1 MSDGDF
7 NLMCMS
13 AVGHDI
19 DVSEVDQD
27 TLAWFLDSDLT
38 QVLQQVPRWSGRSCL
53 ESSQS

>member
-1 MSDGDF
+1 MA
-7 NLMCMS
+7 